1 MASIA
6 GLGGITLPQLS
17 GMEEE
22 DARQLRNY
30 LYQMN
35 EQLQY
40 ILMNLDRENMTQDF
54 LNRMEK
60 EKTR

>member
-6 GLGGITLPQLS
+6 GLGSITLPQLN

-40 ILMNLDRENMTQDF
+40 ILMNIDRENMTQDF

>member
-6 GLGGITLPQLS
+6 GLGSITLPQLS

-30 LYQMN
+30 LYQMS

-54 LNRMEK
+54 LNRMKK
-60 EKTR
+60 EETR

>member
-60 EKTR
+60 EETR